1 VVLGAAL
8 GVRVWNALAGPLMW
22 GYDAWA
28 HVAYALFLDLYR
40 ALPWAD
46 QGWSYYQPPLHY
58 ALGWALAQPGSG
70 ELLMRG
76 LSLAGSAASLGVA
89 GLSAWVTHAV
99 APGRP
104 MLALVAFAAAAFL
117 PVQIFVSP
125 MPGNE
130 LSVALLSTA
139 AIAVFIANERRQHPG
154 LLGDAA
160 TGALLSL
167 ALLTKYTGIVPLL
180 AVLAALGLRP
190 LFSAA
195 PSREQGREA
204 PAQRGGAER
213 RRAPAEQGREA
224 PAQRGGAERRRAPA
238 EIPRALARA
247 ALVAVVVLAL
257 AGPLYARNLR
267 GFGEAFPS
275 NSDFPLVGDV
285 EAAQPPGF
293 RSWRDYLA
301 LSPLL
306 FVEPEPRAPHLLHSV
321 WGTLYLNVWADTYRE
336 TDVAGG
342 PKRLERR
349 AASWMAL
356 LGLAPTALALAGALL
371 AARDVWRGRR
381 RAVYAP
387 LLLLCAVML
396 AAFVRFTWG
405 VPTWAALK
413 ASYCLSLSLPYA
425 VFVARSVE
433 ALVSCRAAWQRT
445 AAGTALAVVSLAACL
460 VGAEGAVLP
469 RRADAPATG
478 AVRFYFGEYDQARRV
493 YGRMLEGA
501 PYKVPWLDNLAAV
514 ELADGQPRRARKLY
528 ARAESLARA
537 AGRGDPQ
544 RLGRLAVAVALDGD
558 SREAGR
564 LLDVAL
570 EEAPLA
576 ELLANRGAVRAALG
590 EPVEAERDL
599 RAALEA
605 NPEMVPAW
613 RNLARVLEL
622 SGSAAEAERARRR
635 AADQACR
642 GPRGYPYGVGT
653 GEILEWGVGRRWLL
667 LLGAERRQ
675 APAEQGREAPAQR
688 GGAERRQAPAE
699 AEGRGTFSLRAALP
713 SFYREACASA
723 VEGW

>member
-1 VVLGAAL
+1 
-8 GVRVWNALAGPLMW
+8 
-22 GYDAWA
+22 
-28 HVAYALFLDLYR
+28 
-40 ALPWAD
+40 
-46 QGWSYYQPPLHY
+46 
-58 ALGWALAQPGSG
+58 
-70 ELLMRG
+70 
-76 LSLAGSAASLGVA
+76 
-89 GLSAWVTHAV
+89 
-99 APGRP
+99 
-104 MLALVAFAAAAFL
+104 
-117 PVQIFVSP
+117 
-125 MPGNE
+125 
-130 LSVALLSTA
+130 VALLSTG
-139 AIAVFIANERRQHPG
+139 AIAVFIANERRQRPR
-154 LLGDAA
+154 LLVDAA
-160 TGALLSL
+160 SGALLAL

-190 LFSAA
+190 LSPLFSAA
-195 PSREQGREA
+195 PRREQGREA
-204 PAQRGGAER
+204 PAQRGEAER
-213 RRAPAEQGREA
+213 RRAPAEL
-224 PAQRGGAERRRAPA
+224 
-238 EIPRALARA
+238 PRALARA
-247 ALVAVVVLAL
+247 AVVAVVALAL

-267 GFGEAFPS
+267 SFGEAFPS

-301 LSPLL
+301 LSPRL
-306 FVEPEPRAPHLLHSV
+306 FLEPDPRAAHLLHSV

-342 PKRLERR
+342 PTRLERR

-371 AARDVWRGRR
+371 AARDAWRGRR

-433 ALVSCRAAWQRT
+433 ALASCRAAWQR
-445 AAGTALAVVSLAACL
+445 AAPGVALAVVSLAACL
-460 VGAEGAVLP
+460 VGTEGVLLP
-469 RRADAPATG
+469 RRADAPASG
-478 AVRFYFGEYDQARRV
+478 AVRFYFGEYEQARRV

-537 AGRGDPQ
+537 AGRAGPQ
-544 RLGRLAVAVALDGD
+544 RRGRLAVAVALDGD
-558 SREAGR
+558 PRGSRR
-564 LLDVAL
+564 FLDEAL
-570 EEAPLA
+570 EEVPLA

-590 EPVEAERDL
+590 EPAEAERDL

-613 RNLARVLEL
+613 RNLARVLER
-622 SGSAAEAERARRR
+622 SGSVAEAESARRR

-667 LLGAERRQ
+667 LL
-675 APAEQGREAPAQR
+675 EQGREAPAQR
-688 GGAERRQAPAE
+688 GAAERRRAPAK
-699 AEGRGTFSLRAALP
+699 AEGRGAFSLRPALP
-713 SFYREACASA
+713 SFYREACASLA
-723 VEGW
+723 G